1 LAYLT
6 FSGVASGPNV
16 QLNVGHFYRK
26 INSLHPT
33 NPVEGAICLH
43 NRFFFFVDFA
53 VPMNLGI
60 FNINNEEIKINPYG
74 S

>member
-1 LAYLT
+1 VLFVYT
-6 FSGVASGPNV
+6 
-16 QLNVGHFYRK
+16 
-26 INSLHPT
+26 ID
-33 NPVEGAICLH
+33 
-43 NRFFFFVDFA
+43 FFFFVDFA